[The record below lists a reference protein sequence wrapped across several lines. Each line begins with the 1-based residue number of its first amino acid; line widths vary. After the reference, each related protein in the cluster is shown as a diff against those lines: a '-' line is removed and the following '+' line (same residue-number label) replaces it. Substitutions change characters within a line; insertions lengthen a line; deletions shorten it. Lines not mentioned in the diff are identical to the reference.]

1 MRNKKNIKSKRSLR
15 SQAIW
20 GVVTLGIL
28 VVLWL
33 AVEKRSNASLQQVV
47 VEIIDLKDKKNLI
60 SEKAILK
67 KCKKHLG
74 FDLSASTVAELDMR
88 KLEQMLNSDKRIK
101 DAQVYIDNRQSL
113 HIGILQRQPIARIQS
128 DKTAYYLDEE
138 GGRIPLVKGATIRV
152 PLVTGEVG
160 IYDPAVISGEKS
172 GVLKDIYTMAKH
184 IADDKFLTSLIEQMD
199 VDANREFTLAP
210 KVGKQKLLFGK
221 AEMVEDRF
229 ENLKIFYKEG
239 MPKVGWRKFEML
251 ALNWDGQ
258 IVGVKSK

>member
-1 MRNKKNIKSKRSLR
+1 MKAKKNIKSKGSLR
-15 SQAIW
+15 SQVIW
-20 GVVTLGIL
+20 SVVTLGIL
-28 VVLWL
+28 AVLWL
-33 AVEKRSNASLQQVV
+33 AVEKRSNTPLQEVV
-47 VEIIDLKDKKNLI
+47 VDIIDLKDKKNLI

-74 FDLSASTVAELDMR
+74 YDLEASTVSDLDMR
-88 KLEQMLNSDKRIK
+88 ELEQILNSDKRIK
-101 DAQVYIDNRQSL
+101 DAQVYLDNKQAL
-113 HIGILQRQPIARIQS
+113 HIGVLQKQPIARVQS
-128 DKTAYYLDEE
+128 DKTAYYLDED

-160 IYDPAVISGEKS
+160 SYDAAVIRGEKQ

-199 VDANREFTLAP
+199 VDANGEFTLAP

-221 AEMVEDRF
+221 AEMIEDRF